1 MKLHL
6 PVRLRQAV
14 TAILAT
20 LAPSATS
27 VGSCAMV
34 GTSAAIGLLG
44 MQAYAG
50 WSAQYAD
57 TYLYTGE
64 TTIDL
69 TSSTVPQG
77 YYCLRPGGVAS
88 CSGEVELLKAGNGVE
103 VKLCDDWPAGNNNN
117 FTTGFVIKELRFAEG
132 AGANTLTVQDGQSA
146 TVEKVTGSP
155 VDINFHE
162 AGELILAGTAGT
174 VHALR
179 NINFLDKDRNNV
191 FNRNLTISE
200 GVTVQVSHLD
210 NFWGMGVLMV
220 NGTLNVTDS
229 ERGFYMSSG
238 ANNSTENNVITGTGT
253 VNTQTLICQN
263 AGTYNFSVNAL
274 NVEGLATLQANVN
287 IMDGTLAFNGAT
299 TMNSTVALYDGAILQ
314 NNAEEAIRFGENF
327 RLNIENLTEQVADDG
342 SRVYTILGGSGNKD
356 LSSLSTSQLLA
367 HYSNGWD
374 WSFNQN
380 GTIVATRLGR
390 DVSYAGG
397 TLSWSTA
404 ADNKSFTQGS
414 AAVSF
419 EQGDN
424 VTFAGDSQVTLAEDI
439 QATRVIVGREAE
451 VAVHTAGHALA
462 ADFVEVEGALR
473 YQLGGENSSILDLK
487 GAGTLVLDNADA
499 DSAASFSIG
508 GDVSAFTGGL
518 TVQGNTTLA
527 LHGKANDLVS
537 ASEASVTIGD
547 GSVLKVEN
555 IAGWHTIWRLN
566 AAKNLHTTGTGTIDV
581 VDRGWLTEDVDIDK
595 NFSCETSFLLHG
607 DGVYS
612 NMRRNVFVGEGS
624 GFYVD
629 DTLTLMTYVALV
641 VQGGT
646 IDAGTLAVGNDPYW
660 SKFFM
665 SSGLLTAGSIKLSS
679 RDDRTE
685 VNISG
690 GCVEFTQSQALN
702 RAGYSAPY
710 VRIVGSGPDSTVTLK
725 ATRTDWTLDGA
736 GLNNKPVIGNIT
748 VDAGNTH
755 GITLAN
761 VALTGSIV
769 NNAELTLGEGVSVAA
784 GSSAVLSGASIAIDR
799 TITNAGTLSLQT
811 GSVSVSRE
819 NLQRLE
825 ISTEDATIA
834 YSLDGKNFVTDGS
847 ENGFRH
853 LTNAR
858 YYLAAGGN
866 LSVAQGLQAQVGE
879 NSYNIFADA
888 TGLGFIAPE
897 TSRSDV
903 FVVNSGNVTVG
914 AEAQAIAESYEI
926 NGGTMVLNAGS
937 VAGESVHFNSAS
949 SALHIGGESSI
960 TGVLVLNQGSVTV
973 SGGHVNTL
981 NVAGGSATLNGGSA
995 DTLLVGG
1002 SNGSVEVTGAFSTTC
1017 LRLSENGS
1025 AMLTVKDGGNLTIT
1039 GTNNV
1044 HSTNSSFMLG
1054 HWPYSSTLRQEGG
1067 EVNAREAIMYT
1078 SWDGTGS
1085 YQALGGVANLK
1096 GIHFWAHNGGAFAGS
1111 FLLGDETTGSAR
1123 VNFGSFGIVDINSSV
1138 LVKLGNGTLG
1148 ATADWGMT
1156 YNGGYAAAA
1165 VQLIGTTT
1173 GTIFNTEDAFA
1184 PGTGHIINI
1193 TPVLTGNGKLVKE
1206 GIGSLYLKGAN
1217 TYSGGTVIQG
1227 GELVTSQASSLG
1239 SGAVYLK
1246 DGSLT
1251 LNADLSISSLD
1262 YSGGN
1267 LNANGYNLTITD
1279 SLTVRKQLIIN
1290 GSQNGAFPLNGLK
1303 TLSFINS
1310 TADSLGGAIKVNGN
1324 SSILLHNNGNLSFS
1338 GNSAKSDGGA
1348 IYGYPD
1354 STITLSSNGSV
1365 SFIENTASSSG
1376 GAIYTGGSLLIRD
1389 NDSVEFAGNVEK
1401 NGSAYRLRSVY
1412 VSGGSDAVL
1421 NISAAAGKTVSFHDS
1436 IYVGSDT
1443 TVNFNADYE
1452 DAEGNL
1458 IEQKGDILFT
1468 GATTV
1473 NDLYKA
1479 KDNVA
1484 GTEEEIRL
1492 SRTTEVNA
1500 MTNLYGGRLRVEDG
1514 SIYQGYG
1521 ITVHE
1526 GSEATVLVKD
1536 ATLSHS
1542 GYNLTFNAGTA
1553 LELEGNSQLV
1563 GNLMMLSGSF
1573 LTLDSTMNLEGTL
1586 TLGSGIVLGGTLLD
1600 DILSMELGD
1609 TLTLVS
1615 GLESVSIQT
1624 QSLMRSLEYTTLLS
1638 GELVNA
1644 SDYFENLKGHADL
1657 VFSYDSNTQTLKI
1670 IYAIPEPATTTLS
1683 LLALAALA
1691 ARRRRK

>member
-6 PVRLRQAV
+6 PLFIRKSVLACMLALSSIATTVVSGTMVAGSAMWVIYNVAAEAQEEVQTVTITDNEDGRLTTTPA
-14 TAILAT
+14 
-20 LAPSATS
+20 
-27 VGSCAMV
+27 GSLIIMNLQ
-34 GTSAAIGLLG
+34 GTSAGRWLIGPGTTHNVLADVQIDSLSITNG
-44 MQAYAG
+44 SS
-50 WSAQYAD
+50 SATYNFTGDITGDGVFERTNNASASKQTYVFTGDMSQYSGNMNLAKEND
-57 TYLYTGE
+57 GSTFCFVGNQSGTGN
-64 TTIDL
+64 I
-69 TSSTVPQG
+69 SI
-77 YYCLRPGGVAS
+77 A
-88 CSGEVELLKAGNGVE
+88 AGNSIAVDGAVMNNSSITS
-103 VKLCDDWPAGNNNN
+103 AG
-117 FTTGFVIKELRFAEG
+117 
-132 AGANTLTVQDGQSA
+132 TLTVSGNSFFAGD
-146 TVEKVTGSP
+146 VTS
-155 VDINFHE
+155 
-162 AGELILAGTAGT
+162 T
-174 VHALR
+174 
-179 NINFLDKDRNNV
+179 
-191 FNRNLTISE
+191 
-200 GVTVQVSHLD
+200 
-210 NFWGMGVLMV
+210 
-220 NGTLNVTDS
+220 GTLNVLNKATFNHNVNVNGNLFLGAGALIINDGLFTFGDAVTLDLSNVGYTINDQGQRVFSLFSSDS
-229 ERGFYMSSG
+229 TGTSNFSSLT
-238 ANNSTENNVITGTGT
+238 ANNLSVIEK
-253 VNTQTLICQN
+253 V
-263 AGTYNFSVNAL
+263 
-274 NVEGLATLQANVN
+274 
-287 IMDGTLAFNGAT
+287 
-299 TMNSTVALYDGAILQ
+299 
-314 NNAEEAIRFGENF
+314 
-327 RLNIENLTEQVADDG
+327 
-342 SRVYTILGGSGNKD
+342 
-356 LSSLSTSQLLA
+356 
-367 HYSNGWD
+367 GWD

-419 EQGDN
+419 ELGDN

-439 QATRVIVGREAE
+439 QATRVIVGSEAE
-451 VAVHTAGHALA
+451 VAVHSAGHALA
-462 ADFVEVEGALR
+462 ADIVEVEGALR
-473 YQLGGENSSILDLK
+473 YQLGGENSSILDLM
-487 GAGTLVLDNADA
+487 GSGTLVLDNADA

-527 LHGKANDLVS
+527 LHGKANGLFS

-547 GSVLKVEN
+547 GAVLKVEN
-555 IAGWHTIWRLN
+555 TAGWHTIWRLN
-566 AAKNLHTTGTGTIDV
+566 DATNLHTTGTGTIDV
-581 VDRGWLTEDVDIDK
+581 VDRGWLTVDVDILK
-595 NFSCETSFLLHG
+595 NFSCETSFILHG
-607 DGVYS
+607 DGFYS
-612 NMRRNVFVGEGS
+612 NKRRNVFVGEGA

-646 IDAGTLAVGNDPYW
+646 IDAGTLAVGNAQYW

-679 RDDRTE
+679 HNGDTE

-702 RAGYSAPY
+702 RAGNSAPV

-769 NNAELTLGEGVSVAA
+769 NNAGLTLGEGISVAA
-784 GSSAVLSGASIAIDR
+784 GSSAVLSGATIAIDR

-825 ISTEDATIA
+825 ISTEGATIA

-888 TGLGFIAPE
+888 TGLGFIVPE

-960 TGVLVLNQGSVTV
+960 TGALVLNQGSVTV

-1002 SNGSVEVTGAFSTTC
+1002 SNGSVEVTGAFSTTS

-1025 AMLTVKDGGNLTIT
+1025 ATLTIKDGGNLTIT
-1039 GTNNV
+1039 GTNNT

-1067 EVNAREAIMYT
+1067 ELNARETIMYP
-1078 SWDGTGS
+1078 SWDGNGT

-1096 GIHFWAHNGGAFAGS
+1096 GIYFWAHNGGAFAGS
-1111 FLLGDETTGSAR
+1111 FLLGDETTGTAR

-1184 PGTGHIINI
+1184 PGTGHIITIN
-1193 TPVLTGNGKLVKE
+1193 PVLTGNGKLVKE

-1217 TYSGGTVIQG
+1217 TYGGGTIIHGGYLLAGNETALGSGQVYLAG
-1227 GELVTSQASSLG
+1227 GELKLNTALTVGEMEYTGGELN
-1239 SGAVYLK
+1239 LNK
-1246 DGSLT
+1246 KT
-1251 LNADLSISSLD
+1251 LNITRELTASRQLSLNSGTLD
-1262 YSGGN
+1262 IEN
-1267 LNANGYNLTITD
+1267 
-1279 SLTVRKQLIIN
+1279 
-1290 GSQNGAFPLNGLK
+1290 
-1303 TLSFINS
+1303 
-1310 TADSLGGAIKVNGN
+1310 
-1324 SSILLHNNGNLSFS
+1324 
-1338 GNSAKSDGGA
+1338 GA
-1348 IYGYPD
+1348 IY
-1354 STITLSSNGSV
+1354 NG
-1365 SFIENTASSSG
+1365 
-1376 GAIYTGGSLLIRD
+1376 
-1389 NDSVEFAGNVEK
+1389 
-1401 NGSAYRLRSVY
+1401 
-1412 VSGGSDAVL
+1412 
-1421 NISAAAGKTVSFHDS
+1421 
-1436 IYVGSDT
+1436 
-1443 TVNFNADYE
+1443 
-1452 DAEGNL
+1452 
-1458 IEQKGDILFT
+1458 KGII
-1468 GATTV
+1468 AQ
-1473 NDLYKA
+1473 
-1479 KDNVA
+1479 A
-1484 GTEEEIRL
+1484 GTGTAVR
-1492 SRTTEVNA
+1492 VQNA
-1500 MTNLYGGRLRVEDG
+1500 ELNHV
-1514 SIYQGYG
+1514 GY
-1521 ITVHE
+1521 
-1526 GSEATVLVKD
+1526 D
-1536 ATLSHS
+1536 
-1542 GYNLTFNAGTA
+1542 LTFNAGTS
-1553 LELEGNSQLV
+1553 LEVAGNSTIR
-1563 GNLMMLSGSF
+1563 GNVSLLADSLFKLEQAATLSLQETLQADAAELTVQGTALLAGSSTLNAS
-1573 LTLDSTMNLEGTL
+1573 LTLADGATLDMMSLDAGAVTINGAL
-1586 TLGSGIVLGGTLLD
+1586 TLGGQVKMGEHLLAAVEELTCWEPGMVLFTG
-1600 DILSMELGD
+1600 
-1609 TLTLVS
+1609 LT
-1615 GLESVSIQT
+1615 
-1624 QSLMRSLEYTTLLS
+1624 
-1638 GELVNA
+1638 
-1644 SDYFENLKGHADL
+1644 DL
-1657 VFSYDSNTQTLKI
+1657 VLPVAASEQESYRVLASSVFSNVENPDLYVTYHVVDNVGSLLVMNV
-1670 IYAIPEPATTTLS
+1670 PEPATSTLS
-1683 LLALAALA
+1683 LLALTALA
-1691 ARRRRK
+1691 LRRRRK